1 MINTSTDLD
10 NAADPST
17 PADEL
22 SKIAIRQPR
31 LSIKLRLA
39 ENISTPHVVLFT
51 LAFDN
56 DVAVRAAVARNPS
69 TPKSLHHFLRNDS
82 SELVRNS
89 L

>member
-1 MINTSTDLD
+1 MTNTAIDLESAG
-10 NAADPST
+10 NPST

-22 SKIAIRQPR
+22 SQIAIRQPR

-39 ENISTPHVVLFT
+39 ENVNTPHVVLFT

-56 DVAVRAAVARNPS
+56 DVEVRAAVARNPS

>member
-1 MINTSTDLD
+1 MTNTTIDLESAG
-10 NAADPST
+10 NPATPSE
-17 PADEL
+17 EL
-22 SKIAIRQPR
+22 AKIAIRQPR

-39 ENISTPHVVLFT
+39 ENINTPHVVLFT
-51 LAFDN
+51 LAFDS
-56 DVAVRAAVARNPS
+56 DVEVRAAVARNPS